1 MGNIVAIV
9 GRPNVGKSTIF
20 NRLTESRQAITDAES
35 GVTRDRHYGK
45 SEWNGREFSVIDTGG
60 YVHGSDDIFESEI
73 RKQVQLA
80 IDEANVILFLVD
92 AKSGITDLDQSVVKL
107 LRKANKSV
115 VLAVNKVDNTRLLE
129 EAVEFHNLGLGDY
142 IPFSSI
148 SGSGTGE
155 LLDEL
160 LKHFDEE
167 KEIIEEDIPKF
178 AVIGR
183 PNVGKSSFINA
194 LIGKEQNIV
203 TDIAGT
209 TRDSLN
215 TRFNKFGFDFNL
227 VDTAG
232 VRKKNKVHEN
242 LEFYSVM
249 RSVRAIEHSDV
260 CILIID
266 AVSGFESQDQRL
278 FHLADR
284 NKKGVIILVNKWDL
298 KDKSTETSNLVEESI
313 RKKIAPFS
321 DVPIIF
327 ISVLEKQRLLKSLE
341 NAIEV
346 FKNRS
351 QKIKTS
357 VLNDVMLPHIEKIP
371 PPAVKGKYIRIKFCT
386 QLPTPTPTFAFFANL
401 PQYIKEPYKRYL
413 ENKLRE
419 NFEFSGVPIHIYF
432 RKKLFLKNEKN
443 SIPVFFFCQ
452 VFLYI
457 SF

>member
-1 MGNIVAIV
+1 MSNIVAIV
-9 GRPNVGKSTIF
+9 GRPNVGKSTLF
-20 NRLTESRQAITDAES
+20 NRLTQTRQAITDEIS

-45 SEWNGREFSVIDTGG
+45 CEWIGREFSVIDTGG
-60 YVHGSDDIFESEI
+60 YVDGSDDIFEKEI
-73 RKQVQLA
+73 RKQVELA

-92 AKSGITDLDQSVVKL
+92 AKDGITDLDQSVVDI
-107 LRKANKSV
+107 LRRSNKKV
-115 VLAVNKVDNTRLLE
+115 VLAVNKVDNTQLLE
-129 EAVEFHNLGLGDY
+129 EAVEFHNLGIGDY

-160 LKHFDEE
+160 VKHFEDETE
-167 KEIIEEDIPKF
+167 KEDDNLPKF

-194 LIGKEQNIV
+194 LLGKDQNIV

-215 TRFNKFGFDFNL
+215 TRFNKFGFDFTL

-232 VRKKNKVHEN
+232 VRKKRNVHEN

-260 CILIID
+260 CILMID
-266 AVSGFESQDQRL
+266 ASTGFESQDQRI
-278 FHLADR
+278 FHIADR
-284 NKKGVIILVNKWDL
+284 NKKGIVILVNKWDL
-298 KDKSTETSNLVEESI
+298 KDKSTATANEVEEKI

-321 DVPIIF
+321 DVPILF
-327 ISVLEKQRLLKSLE
+327 ISVLEKQRLLKGLE
-341 NAIEV
+341 TAIEV
-346 FKNRS
+346 FKNRAQRIS
-351 QKIKTS
+351 TS
-357 VLNDVMLPHIEKIP
+357 KLNDIILPFIQKVP
-371 PPAVKGKYIRIKFCT
+371 PPAIKGKYIKIKYCT

-401 PQYIKEPYKRYL
+401 PQYIKEPYKRYI

-419 NFEFSGVPIHIYF
+419 FFDFSGVPIHIYF
-432 RKKLFLKNEKN
+432 RKK
-443 SIPVFFFCQ
+443 
-452 VFLYI
+452 
-457 SF
+457 